1 MTDPHLPA
9 LHATAHG
16 LYRHYKGGWYEVV
29 DTVRCS
35 ETLQG
40 MTPGGCRTWSVESEN
55 RPQRGQFLPDLQ
67 PHSPAMRQKDGE
79 KWIAAAD
86 LQPTISKSD
95 RLLYRPLYGAGLTDG
110 ALWVRPAA
118 MFHETG
124 LFDGKVQPR
133 FMRHDPAQLLL
144 ADLPTAHALIAH
156 LRGQAQRQGSLP
168 LDTALRP
175 PPPEP
180 TTCCGRGCNGCVWE
194 GFYAALQHWRTDALA
209 FLQPNEV
216 PSPAC

>member
-9 LHATAHG
+9 LHATAPG

-29 DTVRCS
+29 ATVRCS

-40 MTPGGCRTWSVESEN
+40 MT
-55 RPQRGQFLPDLQ
+55 
-67 PHSPAMRQKDGE
+67 
-79 KWIAAAD
+79 
-86 LQPTISKSD
+86 
-95 RLLYRPLYGAGLTDG
+95 LYRPLYGAGLTDG
-110 ALWVRPAA
+110 TLWVRPAA
-118 MFHETG
+118 MFNESGH
-124 LFDGKVQPR
+124 FADKVQPR
-133 FMRHDPAQLLL
+133 FVRHEPAQLLL
-144 ADLPTAHALIAH
+144 ADLPTAYALIAH

-194 GFYAALQHWRTDALA
+194 GFYTALHHWREDAIA
-209 FLQPNEV
+209 FLQRNEA
-216 PSPAC
+216 PSAAR

>member
-9 LHATAHG
+9 LHATAPG

-29 DTVRCS
+29 ATVRCS

-40 MTPGGCRTWSVESEN
+40 MT
-55 RPQRGQFLPDLQ
+55 
-67 PHSPAMRQKDGE
+67 
-79 KWIAAAD
+79 
-86 LQPTISKSD
+86 
-95 RLLYRPLYGAGLTDG
+95 LYRPLYGAGLTDG
-110 ALWVRPAA
+110 TLWVRPAA
-118 MFHETG
+118 MFNESGH
-124 LFDGKVQPR
+124 FAGKVQPR
-133 FMRHDPAQLLL
+133 FVRHEPAQLLL